1 MQLKNQKESI
11 SWINNKLIILNTM
24 DLILQHTNI
33 NTINEN
39 ENLIIL
45 TNNTNNYS
53 DNPSTTDNDNNDN
66 NN

>member
-1 MQLKNQKESI
+1 MQLKHQKESI
-11 SWINNKLIILNTM
+11 NCINNKLFILNTM
-24 DLILQHTNI
+24 DVILQHTSI

-39 ENLIIL
+39 ESLIIL